1 MSVRLEREGSVA
13 RIVLDRPER
22 LNALTGEMIEQLAH
36 HCQEIT
42 LDRSVRAVLLSGEG
56 RAFCAGADVGSM
68 SEYDLPAG
76 RARIR
81 HAHRAILALANLE
94 KPLIAAVRGATVG
107 VGWSLA
113 LTADVIIASDN
124 ARFGLVFK
132 KVGLAPDGGAC
143 YFLARYMG
151 VLRAKEL
158 MMSARLI
165 DAAEARQLGLVT
177 ELAADAELDA
187 RATAWAS
194 ELAQSATFALA
205 MGKRLFSAASRPSL
219 EEFLEFET
227 HVQSQVLHT
236 ADRLE
241 GVTAFREKRAP
252 TFHGH

>member
-1 MSVRLEREGSVA
+1 MTVRLDREGSVA
-13 RIVLDRPER
+13 RIVLARPER
-22 LNALTGEMIEQLAH
+22 LNALTGEMIEKLV
-36 HCQEIT
+36 HCCEEIA
-42 LDRSVRAVLLSGEG
+42 LDRSVRAVVLTGEG

-81 HAHRAILALANLE
+81 RAHRAILGLANLE

-113 LTADVIIASDN
+113 LTADVILSSEN

-143 YFLARYMG
+143 YFLERYVGM
-151 VLRAKEL
+151 LRAKEL

-165 DAAEARQLGLVT
+165 EAAEARQLGLVT
-177 ELAADAELDA
+177 EVVADTELDA

-205 MGKRLFSAASRPSL
+205 MGKRLFAGASRPSL

-236 ADRLE
+236 ADHHE
-241 GVTAFREKRAP
+241 GAAAFREKRAP
-252 TFHGH
+252 TFRGH